1 MATHEEGSTRSER
14 EAGWRC
20 REPGRYRALLE
31 EAYSVPAETGKPKAG
46 PIRQFR
52 WSMATGRQARNEKLA
67 KLKDPSNDQ
76 RRAWLA
82 DGPRDLLVRTELS
95 REEVSFLVL
104 GDPGEGDASQFA
116 VVPPLLCVGADT
128 DFMLIASDVV
138 YPAGDANDYP
148 RKLYFPYRDYR
159 KPIYAVPG
167 NHDWDDGGLYGFMFH
182 FCDREDVPAGVLDAV
197 PSALR
202 PFWRRPTPPD
212 EVARDARDARRRE
225 VPQPTQPGPYFALDA
240 GPVLVLGLDVGI
252 RGSVD
257 RDQAQ
262 WFRETA
268 RGDPRPKIV
277 VGGKTIWFEGR
288 YEPPVLE
295 DGGSADELIREPDH
309 GVIAYLS
316 GEIHNYQ
323 RYPVAV
329 PGARKIQ
336 YIVCGGG
343 GAFTQGTHTVA
354 RIETPNPT
362 VGLPP
367 ILERDVRLYPLRA
380 DSLSFFSELYAT
392 KLGELARRPA
402 VRRIDELFARRV
414 LPAPEELW
422 IRPAAAERIVSEWT
436 GIPPERES
444 VEPTR
449 AERRAANVVRWLPNG
464 HFSELYYPFWDWD
477 RPPFFKSFLRVDATE
492 AEVAIRCYAAT
503 GCGEHDDDPPLE
515 DEVRWTRADGWVAP
529 EAASKSGKPRAL

>member
-1 MATHEEGSTRSER
+1 MAASEQGSARSER

-20 REPGRYRALLE
+20 REPGSYQALLE
-31 EAYSVPAETGKPKAG
+31 EAHAVPTGTGEQKPG

-52 WSMATGRQARNEKLA
+52 WSLATGRQARNEKLA

-82 DGPRDLLVRTELS
+82 DGPRDLVVRTDLP
-95 REEVSFLVL
+95 RDGVSFLVL

-116 VVPPLLCVGADT
+116 VVPPLLRVGDGT
-128 DFMLIASDVV
+128 DFMIIASDVV
-138 YPAGDANDYP
+138 YPSGDANDYP

-167 NHDWDDGGLYGFMFH
+167 NHDWDDGGLFGFMFH

-197 PSALR
+197 PAALR
-202 PFWRRPTPPD
+202 PFWRRPVPPD
-212 EVARDARDARRRE
+212 EIARDARDTRRRE
-225 VPQPTQPGPYFALDA
+225 VPQPTQPGSYFALDA

-257 RDQAQ
+257 REQAA

-268 RGDPRPKIV
+268 RADERPKLV

-295 DGGSADELIREPDH
+295 GGGTADDLIREPEH

-323 RYPVAV
+323 RYPVAA
-329 PGARKIQ
+329 PGGRTIQ
-336 YIVCGGG
+336 YVVCGGG
-343 GAFTQGTHTVA
+343 GAFTQGTHIVE
-354 RIETPNPT
+354 RIEAPNPT
-362 VGLPP
+362 PGLPP
-367 ILERDVRLYPLRA
+367 ILERDVRMYPRRA

-392 KLGELARRPA
+392 KLGELAGHPVGSRLGDLL
-402 VRRIDELFARRV
+402 VRRG
-414 LPAPEELW
+414 LPKPEELC
-422 IRPAAAERIVSEWT
+422 IRPAAAERMVSEWT

-444 VEPTR
+444 VEPTK
-449 AERRAANVVRWLPNG
+449 AERRAANVVRWLPSG
-464 HFSELYYPFWDWD
+464 HFSEVYYPFWDWD

-492 AEVAIRCYAAT
+492 EEIRIRCFAAT
-503 GCGEHDDDPPLE
+503 GCGEHEADPPLE
-515 DEVRWTRADGWVAP
+515 DEVVWSAAGGWSVD
-529 EAASKSGKPRAL
+529 